1 MTASVVT
8 RPPAVSQITV
18 TGSDTPAGPVTA
30 TLTSHWRASAGSPRV
45 TSDAV
50 AVSTDGPAS
59 RTETVAPASPASVAA
74 TPTRTTCRG
83 RAVLPVNKS
92 VDSTS
97 VIRIPPSSHAA
108 RSARPAS

>member
-1 MTASVVT
+1 MAASEVT

-18 TGSDTPAGPVTA
+18 TGSETPGDPVTA
-30 TLTSHWRASAGSPRV
+30 TLTSQRRASAGSPRV
-45 TSDAV
+45 TTDGV
-50 AVSTDGPAS
+50 AVSTDAPAS

-74 TPTRTTCRG
+74 TPTRTTCSG

-97 VIRIPPSSHAA
+97 VIRIPPSSHAP
-108 RSARPAS
+108 RPACPAS